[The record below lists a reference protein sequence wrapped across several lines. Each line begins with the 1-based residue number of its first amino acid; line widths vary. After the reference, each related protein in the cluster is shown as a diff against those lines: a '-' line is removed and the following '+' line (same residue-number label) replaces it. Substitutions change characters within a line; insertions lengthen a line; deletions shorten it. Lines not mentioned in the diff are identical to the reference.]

1 MIKDI
6 SENRLMRAFYEM
18 IPYFKY
24 FLGEEVGITMSNTE
38 EYLYIQNTD
47 ELKVNMNVG
56 DHFPP
61 NCAADVCI
69 RRKQVIDIIVPK
81 EVFGFPVRTIAIPV
95 FSADGKEV
103 EGTMVVSVSVDK
115 ISRLTNLTDALL
127 DALTVINQKVRDMSD
142 GFVRINEE
150 NEKIAE
156 SLEQTKEDYKKTD
169 EIFGFVNGVMRQ
181 TNLLGLNASI
191 EAARAGQAGVGFAV
205 VASKITSLSNSTK
218 TSLVE
223 IDEVLG
229 SIQSSLANILE
240 RVQSSNELLE
250 LQIKGVTSI
259 EDAIGTINENVRL
272 LNELAKKL

>member
-18 IPYFKY
+18 IPYFKH
-24 FLGEEVGITMSNTE
+24 FLGEEVGITIANTE
-38 EYLYIQNTD
+38 EYLYIKNTD
-47 ELKVNMNVG
+47 ELKVNLKVG
-56 DHFPP
+56 DKFPP

-69 RRKQVIDIIVPK
+69 RKKEVVDIIVPK

-95 FSADGKEV
+95 FDEENGEIAGA
-103 EGTMVVSVSVDK
+103 MVVSVSVDK
-115 ISRLTNLTDALL
+115 ISRLTEQTNSAI
-127 DALTVINQKVRDMSD
+127 DALTVISQKVKDMSE

-150 NEKIAE
+150 NEKIAV

-169 EIFGFVNGVMRQ
+169 DIFSFVNGVMRQ

-218 TSLVE
+218 KSLVE
-223 IDEVLG
+223 IDAVLG
-229 SIQSSLANILE
+229 AIQASITDILE
-240 RVQSSNELLE
+240 RVQSSNELLDT
-250 LQIKGVTSI
+250 QIKGVNSI
-259 EDAIGTINENVRL
+259 EEAIGIINENVWVM
-272 LNELAKKL
+272 NELAKKL

>member
-6 SENRLMRAFYEM
+6 SENRLMTAFYEM

-24 FLGEEVGITMSNTE
+24 FLGEEVGITMANTE
-38 EYLYIQNTD
+38 EYLYIKNTD

-56 DHFPP
+56 DKFPP

-69 RRKQVIDIIVPK
+69 KKKEVIDIIVPK

-95 FSADGKEV
+95 FEEDGKEIA
-103 EGTMVVSVSVDK
+103 GAMVVSVSVDK
-115 ISRLTNLTDALL
+115 INRLTQQTDSAMDAL
-127 DALTVINQKVRDMSD
+127 AVISQKVKDMSES
-142 GFVRINEE
+142 FVRINEE
-150 NEKIAE
+150 NEKIALA
-156 SLEQTKEDYKKTD
+156 LEQTKEDYKKTD
-169 EIFGFVNGVMRQ
+169 DIFSFVNGVMRQ

-218 TSLVE
+218 KSLVE

-229 SIQSSLANILE
+229 SIQASISDILE
-240 RVQSSNELLE
+240 RVQSSNELLDT
-250 LQIKGVTSI
+250 QIKGVGSI
-259 EDAIGTINENVRL
+259 EEAIGIINDNVKIM
-272 LNELAKKL
+272 NELVKKL

>member
-1 MIKDI
+1 MISDI
-6 SENRLMRAFYEM
+6 SENSLMRSFYEM

-38 EYLYIQNTD
+38 RYLYIQNTD

-56 DHFPP
+56 DKFPP

-69 RRKQVIDIIVPK
+69 RQKKVIDIIVPK

-95 FSADGKEV
+95 FAENGKDV

-115 ISRLTNLTDALL
+115 ISRLTNLTNSLL
-127 DALTVINQKVRDMSD
+127 EAVTVITRKVKDMSD
-142 GFVRINEE
+142 GFEQINEE
-150 NEKIAE
+150 NEKIAVA
-156 SLEQTKEDYKKTD
+156 LEQTKEDYKKTD

-218 TSLVE
+218 TSLVQ
-223 IDEVLG
+223 INDVLG
-229 SIQSSLANILE
+229 SIQSSLTNILD
-240 RVQSSNELLE
+240 RVQASNELLDV
-250 LQIKGVTSI
+250 QIKGVTSI
-259 EDAIGTINENVRL
+259 EDAIGTINENVQL
-272 LNELAKKL
+272 LNALAKKL

>member
-18 IPYFKY
+18 IPYFKH
-24 FLGEEVGITMSNTE
+24 FLGEEVGITIANTE
-38 EYLYIQNTD
+38 EYLYIKNTD
-47 ELKVNMNVG
+47 ELKVNLKVG
-56 DHFPP
+56 DKFPP

-69 RRKQVIDIIVPK
+69 RKKEVVDIIVPK

-95 FSADGKEV
+95 FDEENGEIAGA
-103 EGTMVVSVSVDK
+103 MVVSVSVDK
-115 ISRLTNLTDALL
+115 ISRLTEQTNSAI
-127 DALTVINQKVRDMSD
+127 DALTVISQKVKDMSE

-150 NEKIAE
+150 NEKIAV

-169 EIFGFVNGVMRQ
+169 DIFSFVNGVMRQ

-218 TSLVE
+218 KSLVE
-223 IDEVLG
+223 IDAVLG
-229 SIQSSLANILE
+229 AIQASITDILE
-240 RVQSSNELLE
+240 RVQSSNELLDA
-250 LQIKGVTSI
+250 QIKGVSSI
-259 EDAIGTINENVRL
+259 EEAIGIINENVRVM
-272 LNELAKKL
+272 NELAKKL

>member
-1 MIKDI
+1 MIRDI
-6 SENRLMRAFYEM
+6 SENSLMRAFHEM

-38 EYLYIQNTD
+38 EYLYIKNTD

-56 DHFPP
+56 DKFPP

-69 RRKQVIDIIVPK
+69 RRKKVIDIIVPK

-95 FSADGKEV
+95 FSADGREV

-127 DALTVINQKVRDMSD
+127 EALTVINQKVRDMAD

-240 RVQSSNELLE
+240 RVQSSNELLDT
-250 LQIKGVTSI
+250 QIQGVTSI
-259 EDAIGTINENVRL
+259 EDAIGTINENVQM

>member
-18 IPYFKY
+18 IPYFKH
-24 FLGEEVGITMSNTE
+24 FLGEEVGITIANTE
-38 EYLYIQNTD
+38 EYLYIKNTD
-47 ELKVNMNVG
+47 ELKVNLKVG
-56 DHFPP
+56 DKFPP

-69 RRKQVIDIIVPK
+69 RKKEVVDIIVPK

-95 FSADGKEV
+95 FDEENGEIAGA
-103 EGTMVVSVSVDK
+103 MVVSVSVDK
-115 ISRLTNLTDALL
+115 ISRLTEQTNSAI
-127 DALTVINQKVRDMSD
+127 DALTVISQKVKDMSE

-150 NEKIAE
+150 NEKIAV

-169 EIFGFVNGVMRQ
+169 DIFSFVNGVMRQ

-218 TSLVE
+218 KSLVE
-223 IDEVLG
+223 IDAVLG
-229 SIQSSLANILE
+229 AIQASITDILE
-240 RVQSSNELLE
+240 RVQSSNELLDT
-250 LQIKGVTSI
+250 QIKGVNSI
-259 EDAIGTINENVRL
+259 EEAIGIINENVRVM
-272 LNELAKKL
+272 NELAKKL